1 MNKSCQRCGN
11 IKVMG
16 ERDIKKRKKEK
27 KLRRIPCNVRESWSW
42 EQKKCENCEKVRV
55 YGLSRVIW

>member
-27 KLRRIPCNVRESWSW
+27 KIAKNAMQCKSVMFSGAKEM
-42 EQKKCENCEKVRV
+42 
-55 YGLSRVIW
+55 